1 MEWENKVVW
10 HEGLF
15 LQPQHLQQQERYLE
29 RLIRT
34 TASGLV
40 PFSYGLTQLDID
52 TDLLMLGKFG
62 VRSAA
67 GLMAD
72 GTPFSI
78 PDDTN
83 SPQAVDLAETV
94 RKATIYLL
102 LPTRQP
108 GAVDTVPA
116 EQTETAARFAVAE
129 HQAIDTNASYAEGRQ
144 SVTTV
149 PVGKLRLRLA
159 VDTGEGRSGP
169 VVPGHVALGLARVVE
184 VRPDRSV
191 VLDEAYI
198 PPLLASGVS
207 GVLAGFVV
215 WLQGALQQRAEAL
228 AGRMAENTSRG
239 AGEMGDYLLLQVC
252 NRYDPVV
259 THLAAAIGQIHPE
272 SLYRV
277 LLALAGELATFTESR
292 KRPPV
297 FPPYRHDD
305 LHPTFRPVM
314 TALRQSLSAV
324 LEQTAIP
331 IPLVEK
337 KFGIRVGRITDSSLV
352 TDATWVLVVK
362 AQIPAETLRRGF
374 PNQVKI
380 GPVEQIRELINVA
393 LPGIAVNALPVAP
406 RQLPYYAGRSYFE
419 LDRSSAYWAAL
430 ARSSGIAIHIAGDIP
445 GLEVECWAIRG

>member
-10 HEGLF
+10 GEGLF

-29 RLIRT
+29 RLIRSS
-34 TASGLV
+34 ASGLA

-62 VRSAA
+62 VRAAA
-67 GLMAD
+67 GLLAD

-78 PDDTN
+78 PDDTD
-83 SPQAVDLAETV
+83 SPHAIDLPETV
-94 RKATIYLL
+94 RKATVFLL

-108 GAVDTVPA
+108 GAVDTAPL

-129 HQAIDTNASYAEGRQ
+129 HQAIDTNAGYQ
-144 SVTTV
+144 SVATL
-149 PVGKLRLRLA
+149 PVGKLRLRL
-159 VDTGEGRSGP
+159 VVESSESRSGP
-169 VVPGHVALGLARVVE
+169 VVPGHVALGLARVIE
-184 VRPDRSV
+184 VRPDHSV
-191 VLDEAYI
+191 VLDDAFI
-198 PPLLASGVS
+198 PPMLVSSVS

-215 WLQGALQQRAEAL
+215 WLQGALQQRADAL
-228 AGRMAENTSRG
+228 AGRMSENTSRG
-239 AGEMGDYLLLQVC
+239 AGELGDYLLLQIC
-252 NRYDPVV
+252 NRYDPLM

-272 SLYRV
+272 SVYRV
-277 LLALAGELATFTESR
+277 LLSLAGELATFTEGR
-292 KRPPV
+292 KRPSV

-305 LHPTFRPVM
+305 LQATFRPVM
-314 TALRQSLSAV
+314 TALRQALSAV

-331 IPLVEK
+331 IPLQER
-337 KFGIRVGRITDSSLV
+337 KFGIRVGPIPDSTLV

-380 GPVEQIRELINVA
+380 GPVEQIRDLINVA
-393 LPGIAVNALPVAP
+393 LPGIAVSALPVAP

-419 LDRSSAYWAAL
+419 LDRSGPYWAAL
-430 ARSSGIAIHIAGDIP
+430 ARSSGIAIHIAGEIP
-445 GLEVECWAIRG
+445 GLEVECWAIRGKP